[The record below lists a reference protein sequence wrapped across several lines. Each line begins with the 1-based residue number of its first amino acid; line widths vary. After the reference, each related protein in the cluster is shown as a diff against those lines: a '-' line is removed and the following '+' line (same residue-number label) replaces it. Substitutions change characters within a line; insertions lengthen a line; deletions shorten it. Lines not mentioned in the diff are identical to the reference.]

1 MRLYIKQNTALSPL
15 PRAPS
20 PPHGPHNHIFNTGPN
35 VVCTL
40 KPYCARNAP
49 SPTHTPTN
57 CRSLYALPVHLEAT
71 GSCWAPPFRAPRH
84 RYGFTTSNTLCA
96 PCATLVMHR
105 VVQRLLL
112 CRRGARGGS
121 SSSATAASPPAVRV
135 GRPLALLARRC
146 AAIAAGHTRTL
157 LHTTACTQPC
167 VGWNIHSPKLEQS
180 TTRRWAIVSNGCS
193 TTPMRE
199 TSGRLITWWPWPRV
213 AASPTYRTSRRSAYR
228 ATPRKRSAPR

>member
-1 MRLYIKQNTALSPL
+1 MPSGKIGHHPGWKPL
-15 PRAPS
+15 QGSASDHVPGWAPS
-20 PPHGPHNHIFNTGPN
+20 PCRLPGP
-35 VVCTL
+35 VL
-40 KPYCARNAP
+40 
-49 SPTHTPTN
+49 
-57 CRSLYALPVHLEAT
+57 
-71 GSCWAPPFRAPRH
+71 
-84 RYGFTTSNTLCA
+84 RYGAVFGTDFHRQCPRLR
-96 PCATLVMHR
+96 PHR

-199 TSGRLITWWPWPRV
+199 TSGRLITWWP
-213 AASPTYRTSRRSAYR
+213 
-228 ATPRKRSAPR
+228 

>member
-1 MRLYIKQNTALSPL
+1 MTGGRWRRIVLGHVLAEQVVVVEEVVRVSGRRGSGSFGSDRTAGYAIGEERTSPW
-15 PRAPS
+15 
-20 PPHGPHNHIFNTGPN
+20 
-35 VVCTL
+35 
-40 KPYCARNAP
+40 
-49 SPTHTPTN
+49 
-57 CRSLYALPVHLEAT
+57 LEAIAGIRERSYPRL
-71 GSCWAPPFRAPRH
+71 GSNVPAPRTHPEVIGAVFGTDFH
-84 RYGFTTSNTLCA
+84 RQCPRLR
-96 PCATLVMHR
+96 PHR

-199 TSGRLITWWPWPRV
+199 TSGRLITWWP
-213 AASPTYRTSRRSAYR
+213 
-228 ATPRKRSAPR
+228 

>member
-1 MRLYIKQNTALSPL
+1 MAQD
-15 PRAPS
+15 
-20 PPHGPHNHIFNTGPN
+20 
-35 VVCTL
+35 
-40 KPYCARNAP
+40 CARP
-49 SPTHTPTN
+49 CSGRTCTCSPRRGEVVRISGPRGNVSFGSGRTAGHAITLAVEAIAGIGRDPRQRP
-57 CRSLYALPVHLEAT
+57 CPRLGSKPV
-71 GSCWAPPFRAPRH
+71 PAPRTH
-84 RYGFTTSNTLCA
+84 PEVWCGLRHGFSPAVPRLR
-96 PCATLVMHR
+96 PHR

-199 TSGRLITWWPWPRV
+199 TSGRLITWWP
-213 AASPTYRTSRRSAYR
+213 
-228 ATPRKRSAPR
+228 